1 MAHSVEVNDKIYSKR
16 VQDPKLL
23 SFFDDI
29 LFVVISSCVIFKLVL
44 FIYFGTNLK
53 IDN

>member
-16 VQDPKLL
+16 VQDPRLL

-29 LFVVISSCVIFKLVL
+29 LFVSSCVIFKLVL

-53 IDN
+53 KDN

>member
-1 MAHSVEVNDKIYSKR
+1 MTHFVEVNDKTNSKT

-23 SFFDDI
+23 SFHYGI
-29 LFVVISSCVIFKLVL
+29 LFVVICSCVIFKLVL

-53 IDN
+53 KSN